1 MFIPRTL
8 TVTIKERLADSNK
21 VIILYGPRQSGK
33 TTLVNDVLKSIPE
46 NIVAVNADEKKYIDL
61 LSSRDFN
68 KMRLL
73 VEKAD
78 ILFIDEAQR
87 IPDIGINLKIL
98 HDRLPSLKIIATGSS
113 SFELAGKIK
122 EPLTGRTHTFILYP
136 VSFHELRQIENTAD
150 LQSRI
155 GEFLIYGMYPEIFS
169 LPTLTEK
176 QQYLRELS
184 SSYLYKDIFE
194 LTSIKHASRLDALLR
209 LLAFQIGSQV
219 SLSELGNSLN
229 MSKDTV
235 ASYIDLL
242 EKAFVIFRLPGFSR
256 NLRKEVVKMDKI
268 YFFDLGI
275 RNTIIDNYN
284 SLEFRDD
291 HGKLWEN
298 FIISERKKYLSYTM
312 NFKNCYFWRTYTG
325 AELDYVEEG
334 SGKLSGFEIKW
345 SARNRKAPA
354 SWLSTYKKAT
364 FKEINNMNFIDFI
377 SDISA

>member
-1 MFIPRTL
+1 MFIPRAL
-8 TVTIKERLADSNK
+8 TEIIKERLTVSSK

-33 TTLVNDVLKSIPE
+33 TTLVNIILKSVSE
-46 NIVAVNADEKKYIDL
+46 KIVAINADEKKYIDI

-73 VEKAD
+73 VEKTS

-98 HDRLPSLKIIATGSS
+98 HDQMPSLKIIATGSS
-113 SFELAGKIK
+113 SFELASKIK
-122 EPLTGRTHTFILYP
+122 EPLTGRTNTYILYP
-136 VSFHELRQIENTAD
+136 VAFHELRKIENTVD
-150 LQSRI
+150 LQNRI
-155 GEFLIYGMYPEIFS
+155 EEFLIYGTYPEIYSIQS
-169 LPTLTEK
+169 LAEK

-194 LTSIKHASRLDALLR
+194 LTSIKHSSRLDALLR

-268 YFFDLGI
+268 YFYDLGI

-284 SLEFRDD
+284 GLQFRDD

-298 FIISERKKYLSYTM
+298 FIISERKKYLAYTM
-312 NFKNCYFWRTYTG
+312 NFKNSYFWRTYTG

-334 SGKLSGFEIKW
+334 SGRLSGFEIKW
-345 SARNRKAPA
+345 SERNKKAPA
-354 SWLSTYKKAT
+354 SWLGTYNKAT
-364 FKEINNMNFIDFI
+364 YKEINKLNFMDFI
-377 SDISA
+377 SDVSE

>member
-1 MFIPRTL
+1 MFIPRAL
-8 TVTIKERLADSNK
+8 TDTIKERLTVSNK

-33 TTLVNDVLKSIPE
+33 TTLVNNILESFQEK
-46 NIVAVNADEKKYIDL
+46 IVAINADEKKYIDI

-98 HDRLPSLKIIATGSS
+98 HDQMPSLKIIATGSS
-113 SFELAGKIK
+113 SFELASKIK

-136 VSFHELRQIENTAD
+136 ISFYELRQIENTAD

-155 GEFLIYGMYPEIFS
+155 EEFLIYGTYPEIFS
-169 LPTLTEK
+169 LPALSEK

-194 LTSIKHASRLDALLR
+194 LTSIKHSSRLDALLR

-219 SLSELGNSLN
+219 SLSELGNYLN

-242 EKAFVIFRLPGFSR
+242 EKAFVIFRLSGFSR

-312 NFKNCYFWRTYTG
+312 NFRNCYFWRTYTG

-334 SGKLSGFEIKW
+334 SGKLSGYEIKR
-345 SARNRKAPA
+345 SARNKKAPA
-354 SWLSTYKKAT
+354 SWLDTYNNAT
-364 FKEINNMNFIDFI
+364 YKEINKMNFVT
-377 SDISA
+377 S